1 MDFKGLVDRQTLP
14 NPEVVATSVDG
25 HIGLIEM
32 NEPEVL
38 NPLNINEMHIHFS
51 LLEMHANPD
60 VRVVILTGRGR
71 SFCAGR
77 DLRTH
82 GSAPNAH
89 DGVPWPMSYR
99 LAYGYAFGGTL
110 WRTLH
115 DFPKPLIAAVNGYAL
130 GGGWELAHLCD
141 WIIASESAVFGAV
154 EIDVGVPPFAS
165 SCNYLAK
172 MVGKHRAMDMIVKG
186 TKITAAEALE
196 LGLVNTV
203 VPGAQLMD
211 EARTL
216 AEDISSRPPMTVAAI
231 KKLVNRAVDAMEDYE
246 LERALAYNIM
256 RLDDTKAAGQAARA
270 RGPRPEFKGE

>member
-14 NPEVVATSVDG
+14 NPDVIATSVDG

-38 NPLNINEMHIHFS
+38 NPLNINEMHIHFA
-51 LLEMHANPD
+51 LLEMHANPE

-82 GSAPNAH
+82 GPGPNAH
-89 DGVPWPMSYR
+89 DCVPWPMSQR

-110 WRTLH
+110 WETLH
-115 DFPKPLIAAVNGYAL
+115 SFAKPLIAAVNGYAL

-141 WIIASESAVFGAV
+141 WIIASDNAVFGAV
-154 EIDVGVPPFAS
+154 EIDVGLPPFAS
-165 SCNYLAK
+165 TCNYLPK
-172 MVGKHRAMDMIVKG
+172 MVGKHRAIDMIVRG
-186 TKITAAEALE
+186 TKISATDALE
-196 LGLVNTV
+196 LGLVNKV
-203 VPGAQLMD
+203 VQREELMD
-211 EARTL
+211 EARLL
-216 AEDISSRPPMTVAAI
+216 AEEIASRPPMTVAAI
-231 KKLVNRAVDAMEDYE
+231 KKLVNRAVNAMEDYE

-256 RLDDTKAAGQAARA
+256 RLEDTKAAGQAAA
-270 RGPRPEFKGE
+270 KKEPRPEFVGY